1 MFKFFNKISRFIFL
15 FFVCFFLYIWF
26 VFVSCFVSEVSKIEF
41 GSTLPFTYV
50 YFTVVVVV
58 LRLFDFN
65 ILKFGFGMALKQ
77 S

>member
-1 MFKFFNKISRFIFL
+1 M
-15 FFVCFFLYIWF
+15 
-26 VFVSCFVSEVSKIEF
+26 FVSCFVSEVSKIEF
-41 GSTLPFTYV
+41 GSTLPFTYA